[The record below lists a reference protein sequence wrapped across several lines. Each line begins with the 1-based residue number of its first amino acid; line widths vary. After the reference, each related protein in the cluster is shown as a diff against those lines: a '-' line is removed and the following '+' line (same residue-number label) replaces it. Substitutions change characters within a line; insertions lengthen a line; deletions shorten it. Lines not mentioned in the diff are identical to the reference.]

1 MGKKHREKRQKYVD
15 YLRAKEKENDEK
27 EAEKEKRRQEKRQR
41 DKASEDCVKL
51 AVSKP
56 TGQSATSEAKR
67 TDEGETSIKKVR
79 TER

>member
-15 YLRAKEKENDEK
+15 YLRQREKEEDAKKAAKEEK
-27 EAEKEKRRQEKRQR
+27 KRLR
-41 DKASEDCVKL
+41 DKESEDKVKE

-56 TGQSATSEAKR
+56 TAQSAVAAPKR